1 MFYDLLRTRRKPGDD
16 RVSRHSEQQGQRAS
30 ATKTMPANCWN
41 CSRAADNGYDQND
54 IILMSRAWTGW
65 SVELVDAP
73 NVNNSSLR
81 HH

>member
-1 MFYDLLRTRRKPGDD
+1 
-16 RVSRHSEQQGQRAS
+16 
-30 ATKTMPANCWN
+30 MPANCWN